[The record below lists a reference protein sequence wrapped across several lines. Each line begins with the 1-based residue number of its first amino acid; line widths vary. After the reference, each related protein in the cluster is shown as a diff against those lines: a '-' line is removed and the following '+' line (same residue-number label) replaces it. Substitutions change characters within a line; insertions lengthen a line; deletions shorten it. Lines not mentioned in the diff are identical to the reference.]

1 MKWKPLSVSALALVF
16 LAASGLCAQASVQF
30 TDASIQGSFGFA
42 FNGTFVD
49 GSATAAVGSL
59 QADGRGHA
67 AGDRT
72 LVVGPGA
79 FSRLCGGSATTA
91 CHLAQTF
98 ECTYAVNSDGTG
110 TARCNVSSPFGT
122 TQETLAFVNDRL
134 GQEFQLIGTD
144 PQAVVRG
151 VAVKHALPRYGRS
164 LAHGCPGR
172 GSPPGVTEVGAGA
185 GA

>member
-1 MKWKPLSVSALALVF
+1 MLEPRYSLAISDLNDLLGLVIFLAVGLLISVIVF

-91 CHLAQTF
+91 RHLARTF
-98 ECTYAVNSDGTG
+98 ECAYAVNGDGTG
-110 TARCNVSSPFGT
+110 TARCNVCSPFGT
-122 TQETLAFVNDRL
+122 TQETLAFVIDRL

-151 VAVKHALPRYGRS
+151 VAVKQTLP
-164 LAHGCPGR
+164 
-172 GSPPGVTEVGAGA
+172 
-185 GA
+185 